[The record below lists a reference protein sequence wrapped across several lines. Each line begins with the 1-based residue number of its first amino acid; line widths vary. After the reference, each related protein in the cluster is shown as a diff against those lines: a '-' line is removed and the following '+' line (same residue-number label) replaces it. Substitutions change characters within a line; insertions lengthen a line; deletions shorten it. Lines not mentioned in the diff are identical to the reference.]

1 MLFSDRPR
9 RHYARN
15 ALREV
20 ICQLRFPAILSIG
33 ANEPA
38 AFQEAIRHAF
48 PRYARKVDTL
58 SPKVTVTNGVPQLV
72 QPPAVVNYH
81 FLSADSR
88 WKLNLTSEFI
98 SLSTLAY
105 DGWEDFGGTLD
116 LPLAQFIRIYQ
127 PAFFQRIGLRYVNLF
142 SRRDLGLEGT
152 PWREL
157 FTPPYLGILA
167 EEDVA
172 EERSVQSGVNFDL
185 RLDSS
190 CRAKVHAGPGL
201 VKSTQPGAV
210 QDSEVK
216 FVLDMDLSMGG
227 EITPMLAAGA
237 LETLHGHAGPLFEG
251 AVTEE
256 MREALD
262 PDWS

>member
-9 RHYARN
+9 QHYARS

-38 AFQEAIRHAF
+38 AFQEAIRHVF
-48 PRYARKVDTL
+48 PRYARKVDNPP
-58 SPKVTVTNGVPQLV
+58 PKPAVVNGTTQLI
-72 QPPAVVNYH
+72 QQPAVVNYH

-105 DGWEDFGGTLD
+105 GGWESFGGMLD
-116 LPLAQFIRIYQ
+116 LPLAQFIRLYQ

-152 PWREL
+152 PWRDL
-157 FTPPYLGILA
+157 FTAPYLGILA
-167 EEDVA
+167 EEDV
-172 EERSVQSGVNFDL
+172 EEARAVQAGVSFDL

-201 VKSTQPGAV
+201 VKSTQPGAA
-210 QDSEVK
+210 QDNEVK

-227 EITPMLAAGA
+227 ELAPMLAAGA
-237 LETLHGHAGPLFEG
+237 LETLHGHAAPLFEG
-251 AVTEE
+251 AVTDAL
-256 MREALD
+256 REAMENMEN
-262 PDWS
+262 

>member
-1 MLFSDRPR
+1 MLFSDHPR
-9 RHYARN
+9 QHYARS

-20 ICQLRFPAILSIG
+20 ICQLRFPTILSIA

-48 PRYARKVDTL
+48 PRYARKMDNPP
-58 SPKVTVTNGVPQLV
+58 PKTAVVNGVPQLV
-72 QPPAVVNYH
+72 PSPPVVNYH

-98 SLSTLAY
+98 SLSTLSY
-105 DGWEDFGGTLD
+105 DGWESFGGTLD
-116 LPLAQFIRIYQ
+116 LPLAQFIRLYQ

-157 FTPPYLGILA
+157 FTPPYLGPLA
-167 EEDVA
+167 EEDVP
-172 EERSVQSGVNFDL
+172 EERLVQSGVNFSL

-190 CRAKVHAGPGL
+190 CQAKVHAGPGL

-210 QDSEVK
+210 QDNEVK
-216 FVLDMDLSMGG
+216 FVLDIDLSMGG
-227 EITPMLAAGA
+227 ELSPMLAAGA
-237 LETLHGHAGPLFEG
+237 LETLHGHAAPLFEG
-251 AVTEE
+251 AVTDVL
-256 MREALD
+256 REALELG
-262 PDWS
+262 